1 MHTFWQEAGHVLL
14 HSLKHT
20 VLDTLKLLPFLFL
33 TYLLM
38 EFLEHR
44 AGGATERWLKRSGR
58 VGPLIGGT
66 LGMLPQ
72 CGFSAAASGL
82 YTGRIIT
89 TGTLLAVYLST
100 SDEMLPIL
108 ISSGASVWLILK
120 LLATKLAIG
129 VAAGFCVDGISRL
142 IRRRLPE
149 KAHGD
154 FEDLCEREN
163 CHCDGK
169 HFALSALK
177 HTLYITAFLLIFTFV
192 LNVAIEW
199 IGDERIRA
207 LVLDRPVVGSVLAS
221 LVGLIPNC
229 ASSIAL
235 TTLFLEGVISSGAM
249 LSGLLVNAGVGLA
262 ILFRNNRPVR
272 DSFRV
277 VLILWCIAVVSGI
290 LIDLT
295 PIGAWLMY

>member
-1 MHTFWQEAGHVLL
+1 MPEFFREAWHVLS
-14 HSLKHT
+14 HSLLHT
-20 VLDTLKLLPFLFL
+20 LLDTLKILPFLFL

-38 EFLEHR
+38 EFLEHK
-44 AGGATERWLKRSGR
+44 AGNATERWLRGSGK
-58 VGPLIGGT
+58 VGSLLGGA

-89 TGTLLAVYLST
+89 TGTLIAVYLST

-108 ISSGASVWLILK
+108 ISSGASVGVILK
-120 LLATKLAIG
+120 LLGTKLVIG
-129 VAAGFCVDGISRL
+129 VIAGFCVDGVSCL
-142 IRRRLPE
+142 LRRRLPASE
-149 KAHGD
+149 AAD

-163 CHCDGK
+163 CHCAGK
-169 HFALSALK
+169 HFVLSALK
-177 HTLYITAFLLIFTFV
+177 HTLYITVFLLIFTFAI
-192 LNVAIEW
+192 NVAVEA
-199 IGDERIRA
+199 IGEENIQA
-207 LVLDRPVVGSVLAS
+207 LVLDRPVLGSLLAA

-235 TTLFLEGVISSGAM
+235 TTLFTEGVISAGAA

-262 ILFRNNRPVR
+262 VLFRNNRPVR
-272 DSFRV
+272 DSFRI
-277 VLILWCIAVVSGI
+277 VLILWCIAVVCGV

-295 PIGAWLMY
+295 PVGAWLAA

>member
-1 MHTFWQEAGHVLL
+1 MLDLHEIGHALL
-14 HSLKHT
+14 HSLLHT
-20 VLDTLKLLPFLFL
+20 LQDTVKILPFLFL

-38 EFLEHR
+38 EFLEHK
-44 AGGATERWLKRSGR
+44 AGDATERCMRASGK
-58 VGPLIGGT
+58 VGPLVGGA

-89 TGTLLAVYLST
+89 TGTLLAVYLAT

-108 ISSGASVWLILK
+108 ISSGAPVGQIFK
-120 LLATKLAIG
+120 LLGAKLIIG
-129 VAAGFCVDGISRL
+129 VVAGFCVDAVTALVRKKHPARSV
-142 IRRRLPE
+142 E
-149 KAHGD
+149 D
-154 FEDLCEREN
+154 FEDLCEREQ
-163 CHCDGK
+163 CHCEGK

-177 HTLYITAFLLIFTFV
+177 HTLYITVFLLIFTFAV
-192 LNVAIEW
+192 TFAVELVGE
-199 IGDERIRA
+199 ERIQA
-207 LVLDRPVVGSVLAS
+207 LVLDRPVLGSLLAA

-235 TTLFLEGVISSGAM
+235 TSLFMDGVISAGAV

-262 ILFRNNRPVR
+262 VLFRNNRPVR
-272 DSFRV
+272 DSFRI
-277 VLILWCIAVVSGI
+277 VLILFCIAVLCGI

-295 PIGAWLMY
+295 PLAAWIAK